1 MVVAAATSPALSRS
15 LCPDTKRT
23 VKSGH
28 MSVRDGFSS
37 TLNLRLTYLSGCSNQ
52 TFADLT
58 MDYEINLEE
67 EKIRKWEIMRNFV
80 VLFVVQKTQK

>member
-15 LCPDTKRT
+15 VCPDTKRT

-37 TLNLRLTYLSGCSNQ
+37 TLNLRLTYLWCSNQ